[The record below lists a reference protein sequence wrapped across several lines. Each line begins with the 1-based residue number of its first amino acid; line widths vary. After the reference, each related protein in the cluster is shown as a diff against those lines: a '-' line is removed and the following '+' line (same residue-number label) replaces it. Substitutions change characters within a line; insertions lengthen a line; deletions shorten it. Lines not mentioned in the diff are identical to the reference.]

1 MAKAELAAKV
11 DWTDLQAYRPDWE
24 DEETDERLF
33 DIKDKLESLQL
44 YEKNILLLYAKY
56 QSVRKVGSI
65 IGISI
70 GLVSKEINKIKR
82 KLYGKK

>member
-11 DWTDLQAYRPDWE
+11 DLTDLQAYWPDWE
-24 DEETDERLF
+24 DEETVERLF

>member
-11 DWTDLQAYRPDWE
+11 DLTDLQAYWPDWE

-44 YEKNILLLYAKY
+44 YEKNILLLFSFLY
-56 QSVRKVGSI
+56 SI
-65 IGISI
+65 RIQHRS
-70 GLVSKEINKIKR
+70 LF
-82 KLYGKK
+82 

>member
-11 DWTDLQAYRPDWE
+11 DLTDLQAYWPDWE
-24 DEETDERLF
+24 DEEKDERLF

-82 KLYGKK
+82 KLYEKK

>member
-11 DWTDLQAYRPDWE
+11 DLTDLQAYWPDWE

-44 YEKNILLLYAKY
+44 YEKNILLLYAK
-56 QSVRKVGSI
+56 
-65 IGISI
+65 
-70 GLVSKEINKIKR
+70 
-82 KLYGKK
+82 